1 MSELAYLGLA
11 VLVSAT
17 GSAVLWF
24 RYQKPQS
31 LESGV
36 EEFSR
41 GLSALARRFDKDG
54 DLQRGH

>member
-1 MSELAYLGLA
+1 VSELAYLGVA
-11 VLVSAT
+11 VLVSAI
-17 GSAVLWF
+17 GSWILWF

-41 GLSALARRFDKDG
+41 GLSALARRFDEEG
-54 DLQRGH
+54 SRSA